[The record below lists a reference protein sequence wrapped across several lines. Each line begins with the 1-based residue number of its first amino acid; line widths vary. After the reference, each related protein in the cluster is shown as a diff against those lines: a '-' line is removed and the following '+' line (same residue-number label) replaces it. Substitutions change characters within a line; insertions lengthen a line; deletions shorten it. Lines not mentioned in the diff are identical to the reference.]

1 MARENFL
8 WRFRLHCRS
17 CFFFTKILAKEG
29 PKNVIVKLFLKEIK
43 YITDEKEE
51 KKKKA
56 ALGRK
61 KLA

>member
-1 MARENFL
+1 M
-8 WRFRLHCRS
+8 
-17 CFFFTKILAKEG
+17 
-29 PKNVIVKLFLKEIK
+29 VKLFLKEIK